1 VKVECADQVDGGG
14 AGELRGQVPRRGGGE
29 AEEAPAIQRAAG
41 GGGGEEEEAEEHDG
55 GAPSDG
61 PHGPVRRWAVAG
73 SKVGDTSGGGRAS
86 KPTGGECR
94 GEGLGKLA

>member
-1 VKVECADQVDGGG
+1 MKVECADQVDGGG

-73 SKVGDTSGGGRAS
+73 SKVGEKRGVGGGS
-86 KPTGGECR
+86 KTTGGECR